1 MNKSIK
7 ILFSTLLLCLSQ
19 SVFAACDDPDALPDC
34 VEVIGDENDSF
45 GGSGSGGG
53 GSLGMGGDSGSGG
66 SGEGSGVGGGS
77 GGSGNWEREFRKCEQ
92 ASKVKLSLCNLRAQ
106 TVHNAHM
113 DANCDKLL
121 GAPYD
126 VCRNE
131 SLRKQKKAELRC
143 TLLHDDRVEAC
154 H

>member
-1 MNKSIK
+1 MNKLTK
-7 ILFSTLLLCLSQ
+7 ILLNTLLFCMSQ

-53 GSLGMGGDSGSGG
+53 GSLGMGGGGGSGG

-77 GGSGNWEREFRKCEQ
+77 GGSGDWEREFKKCEQ
-92 ASKVKLSLCNLRAQ
+92 AAKVELSLCDLRAQ
-106 TVHNAHM
+106 TAYNARM
-113 DANCDKLL
+113 DATCDKLL
-121 GAPYD
+121 GEQYTKCSNKA
-126 VCRNE
+126 
-131 SLRKQKKAELRC
+131 LREQKEAEDRC
-143 TLLHDDRVEAC
+143 IVFYNSNVSAC